1 MLKLAKIQ
9 IPLQK
14 WQHLLIL
21 LQPQRV
27 TLPFQ
32 RKFCYPPTP
41 GSHQICLSLWYTFW
55 KKGLLRTCKVLATQ
69 TIFVYNRGTS
79 CHYISAGMGT
89 FQVKNR
95 QFFYNLHLT
104 LSARGEGGGKGDR
117 NGQKFSGQLVTF
129 ETIAIEI
136 LPLSRSFW
144 VVTWLV
150 CDTFFTGPKMAKN
163 SKKWPKITPKWPK
176 MTWMYG
182 KWLLKPSP
190 LKFCPSRG
198 RFEWSHD

>member
-69 TIFVYNRGTS
+69 TIFVYNRGTFF
-79 CHYISAGMGT
+79 HYISAGGMGT
-89 FQVKNR
+89 FQV
-95 QFFYNLHLT
+95 FYNLHLT
-104 LSARGEGGGKGDR
+104 LHPS
-117 NGQKFSGQLVTF
+117 S
-129 ETIAIEI
+129 IALSNVSFYVPI
-136 LPLSRSFW
+136 L
-144 VVTWLV
+144 
-150 CDTFFTGPKMAKN
+150 G
-163 SKKWPKITPKWPK
+163 SKKGTCLSDRPALRGFQK
-176 MTWMYG
+176 G
-182 KWLLKPSP
+182 KLTYSFERISCSGHLKSESAVVRVHWCDPGLRGWSVGWSPQNHPGWL
-190 LKFCPSRG
+190 
-198 RFEWSHD
+198 

>member
-1 MLKLAKIQ
+1 MAKIQ

-41 GSHQICLSLWYTFW
+41 GSHQICLSLWYTFLK
-55 KKGLLRTCKVLATQ
+55 KKGLLRTCKVLATP

-95 QFFYNLHLT
+95 QFFLQPPLNPISPGHL
-104 LSARGEGGGKGDR
+104 S
-117 NGQKFSGQLVTF
+117 S
-129 ETIAIEI
+129 I
-136 LPLSRSFW
+136 LPLVSQSREGL
-144 VVTWLV
+144 LV
-150 CDTFFTGPKMAKN
+150 PEVRHTIYSME
-163 SKKWPKITPKWPK
+163 S
-176 MTWMYG
+176 
-182 KWLLKPSP
+182 L
-190 LKFCPSRG
+190 G
-198 RFEWSHD
+198 RF